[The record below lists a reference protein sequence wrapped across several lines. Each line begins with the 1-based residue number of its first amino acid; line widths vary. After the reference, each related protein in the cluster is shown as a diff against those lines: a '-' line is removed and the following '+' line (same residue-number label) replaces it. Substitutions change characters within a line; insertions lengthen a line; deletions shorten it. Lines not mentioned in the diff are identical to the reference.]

1 MILTY
6 EIVPEKDADRRS
18 MPTIDIEENELS
30 TGTRS
35 SWTYSAHDAR
45 LEKGITDFL
54 STFVAVYLCFPSAR

>member
-6 EIVPEKDADRRS
+6 EIAPEKDADRRS
-18 MPTIDIEENELS
+18 MPTIDIEEDGLS
-30 TGTRS
+30 TGARS

-54 STFVAVYLCFPSAR
+54 CTFPAVYLCFTSAR